1 MFRYL
6 IYRTDIGNTI
16 VRESTVSG
24 TTGVDENELFTDF
37 LIPEIQPLYLYR
49 VTGGTDVVVNVESN
63 ITTYLNE
70 INPING
76 DTEVRFADLTG
87 YTATTDTR
95 ITGIESDI
103 TFLSGTTDSK
113 IDKVGGATNGNVPI
127 FSGNDGSLS
136 DSGFTIEDL
145 NIYVSGVTYQGST
158 LTLQRTGG
166 LADLTTTI
174 ITSGGTTDGV
184 VSGGTLSGSD
194 LILGRTEGLP
204 DVIISLSGLT
214 SNIDAISA
222 STDQNT
228 ADIVTISGTADQNA
242 SDIIF
247 LSGQTDLKSNISDF
261 NNYTG
266 DTQPIIDAALTGA
279 SNGLSLSGRNVLLG
293 GDLTQN
299 TTINGAGFNKSITGL
314 NQFNLGFSDIS
325 TITDSGTNGG
335 LRYAADYSD
344 NFNLRSLVDKAY
356 VDSVASGLDI
366 KESVRLATTTGE
378 TNIDLTG
385 GTFGGSIDGVILDDG
400 NRVLIKNQ
408 DTNPEQN
415 GIYVFDDV
423 ADTFT
428 RSEDANEDAE
438 VTSGLFTFVDE
449 GTDNANSGYVLSTA
463 NPITIGT
470 SALQFTRFSAAGSFT
485 AGVGLL
491 LSNGEFSL
499 DGAGISGDFLEWT
512 GTQLNVTGLTSTV
525 DFNAYTATTQ
535 STLDNKVD
543 VSLFNSYTGDT
554 QTALDGKVDD
564 GTFTGYT
571 ASTDTRLN
579 GVESDINELSGSTV
593 SNDTFTGYT
602 ASTDTRLN
610 GVESDITFIS
620 GVTDTKLDESIF
632 NTYTGTSSVDEIQL
646 VHTGIT
652 EVNNITP
659 TALTWDVAQYS
670 GSSYNYS
677 GGSIVTIQ
685 ETGDYII
692 SYNIAVRNGSNANK
706 SLGANLI
713 LDNATVIDE
722 TGSATSIVQGT
733 GNASILVLASAKV
746 SFVAGDNLEL
756 AVFRN
761 GNSGDVNTV
770 ENTSTL
776 RIAKDSTLQ

>member
-16 VRESTVSG
+16 VRESAVSG
-24 TTGVDENELFTDF
+24 TAGANEAELFTDF
-37 LIPEIQPLYLYR
+37 TIPEIQPLYLYR
-49 VTGGTDVVVNVESN
+49 VTGGTDVVVNIESN

-87 YTATTDTR
+87 YTATTNTTLTELRNDIDTVSGTTDGKIDKVSGAVDGRLPIFSDGDGSLEDSGFTINDIINNATGGTAFTTFTGYTASTNTRLNGIESDIVFLSGATDNRLLISDFETYTGNTDTR
-95 ITGIESDI
+95 LDGIDSDI
-103 TFLSGTTDSK
+103 TFLSGVTDTK
-113 IDKVGGATNGNVPI
+113 
-127 FSGNDGSLS
+127 
-136 DSGFTIEDL
+136 
-145 NIYVSGVTYQGST
+145 
-158 LTLQRTGG
+158 
-166 LADLTTTI
+166 LA
-174 ITSGGTTDGV
+174 
-184 VSGGTLSGSD
+184 
-194 LILGRTEGLP
+194 
-204 DVIISLSGLT
+204 
-214 SNIDAISA
+214 
-222 STDQNT
+222 
-228 ADIVTISGTADQNA
+228 
-242 SDIIF
+242 
-247 LSGQTDLKSNISDF
+247 ISDF

-266 DTQPIIDAALTGA
+266 DTQPIIDVALTGA
-279 SNGLSLSGRNVLLG
+279 SNGLSLSGRNVILG
-293 GDLTQN
+293 GDLTQA
-299 TTINGAGFNKSITGL
+299 TTIVGAGNNLSFTNL
-314 NQFNLGFSDIS
+314 NQFNLQFSGASI
-325 TITDSGTNGG
+325 ITDSGNQGG
-335 LRYAADYSD
+335 LKYAADYSD

-356 VDSVASGLDI
+356 VDSVATGLDL
-366 KESVRLATTTGE
+366 KQSVRLATSTGD

-385 GTFGGSIDGVILDDG
+385 GTFSAGSIDGVVLDDG
-400 NRVLIKNQ
+400 DRVLIKNQ
-408 DTNPEQN
+408 DSNPEQN

-428 RSEDANEDAE
+428 RSDDADNSSSGE
-438 VTSGLFTFVDE
+438 VTAGLFTFVEE
-449 GTDNANSGYVLSTA
+449 GNNNANSGYVLSTN
-463 NPITIGT
+463 NPITLGT
-470 SALQFTRFSAAGSFT
+470 TPLAFTRFSSAGSFT
-485 AGVGLL
+485 GGVGIDI
-491 LSNGEFSL
+491 SNSVISI
-499 DGAGISGDFLEWT
+499 DGTPIAGDFLQWT
-512 GTQLNVTGLTSTV
+512 GSQFNVTGLTSTV
-525 DFNAYTATTQ
+525 DFNAYTAATQ
-535 STLDNKVD
+535 SALDSKVD
-543 VSLFNSYTGDT
+543 NSLFETYTGN
-554 QTALDGKVDD
+554 
-564 GTFTGYT
+564 
-571 ASTDTRLN
+571 TDTRLDGIDSN
-579 GVESDINELSGSTV
+579 INDLSGSTV
-593 SNDTFTGYT
+593 SNDTFTSYT
-602 ASTDTRLN
+602 ATTDTRLD
-610 GVESDITFIS
+610 GIDSDIAFIS
-620 GVTDTKLDESIF
+620 GVTDTKLDITIF

-646 VHTGIT
+646 VHTGVT